1 MIQDEDGDI
10 RESTATKRSNVR
22 SKGKKM
28 VEESPRIKSRISGI
42 DDQNEFEQIQLEMMQ
57 LQSMK
62 GKKDEK
68 LKTQKIPKSAL

>member
-42 DDQNEFEQIQLEMMQ
+42 DDHNEFEQIQLEMMQ

-62 GKKDEK
+62 EKKDEK